1 MTVAE
6 NWLEYEVD
14 IKPGQLTGV
23 VQAAFY
29 GGTTVELPI
38 LRPLGHG

>member
-14 IKPGQLTGV
+14 IKLTGV
-23 VQAAFY
+23 VQAVSPVLWPPGY
-29 GGTTVELPI
+29 G
-38 LRPLGHG
+38 

>member
-14 IKPGQLTGV
+14 IKPGQLTGA
-23 VQAAFY
+23 VQA
-29 GGTTVELPI
+29 VSPI
-38 LRPLGHG
+38 LWPPGHG